1 MTTDFASLMIAWLA
15 LRIAWRPATWTQT
28 YGLDRVGILAAFVN
42 GLSRFGIFV
51 WIAVEAIQRLQS
63 PSEVLGGTKLWLAIL
78 GLVVNLVAFWK
89 FSRANG
95 ANLNL
100 RAAGLHVAV
109 HALGT
114 VAPIIAALVILF
126 DRLVSDRSASV
137 GLCRARHPAVGM
149 ERLANA
155 SLPAQ
160 WRKEGSVPFR
170 TGTLQS
176 KSRPPVLNCPDQTR
190 LTATSTTEYP
200 PAPKRKGRKRLCL
213 SSGNSSLS
221 TFKTTPPARNANRN
235 ATATS
240 GRPVEMPV
248 IQPASTAT
256 ARSHRARWSY
266 RSL

>member
-15 LRIAWRPATWTQT
+15 LRIAWRSATWTQT

-63 PSEVLGGTKLWLAIL
+63 PSEVLGG
-78 GLVVNLVAFWK
+78 
-89 FSRANG
+89 
-95 ANLNL
+95 
-100 RAAGLHVAV
+100 AAGLHVAV

-160 WRKEGSVPFR
+160 WRKERSVPFR

-176 KSRPPVLNCPDQTR
+176 KSRPPVLICPD
-190 LTATSTTEYP
+190 
-200 PAPKRKGRKRLCL
+200 
-213 SSGNSSLS
+213 
-221 TFKTTPPARNANRN
+221 
-235 ATATS
+235 
-240 GRPVEMPV
+240 
-248 IQPASTAT
+248 
-256 ARSHRARWSY
+256 
-266 RSL
+266 